1 VSEVCQGTIAA
12 TVRLGGIGL
21 HSGRFHEAV
30 LRPAPADTGIVFR
43 PVSPRGAVVRATL
56 DAVTATA
63 GRVVLGGEDGVATV
77 EHLLSAAWAAGVDN
91 LDVEVS
97 GNELPGM
104 DGSALPFFQALQ
116 RAGRERLDTPKPL
129 LRVRE
134 PVWVG
139 EGRSWA
145 VALPAPRFGV
155 ACVVTL
161 DAPRMEELGATF
173 DPAQDRYEEVIAPA
187 RTWGYERDAEALR
200 RRGLAL
206 GASLENTL
214 VIGGA
219 GYLNVPRFPNE
230 AARHKILDLLGDL
243 ALLGQEIQAYVIA
256 VCATHTIHVA
266 LAKALRG
273 QARRDQG

>member
-1 VSEVCQGTIAA
+1 MSEVRQGTIAG

-21 HSGRFHEAV
+21 HTGRFHEIV

-43 PVSPRGAVVRATL
+43 RASSGGAVVRATL

-63 GRVVLGGEDGVATV
+63 GRVVLGGDGGVATV

-116 RAGRERLDTPKPL
+116 RAGPERLDAAKPL
-129 LRVRE
+129 LRLRE
-134 PVWVG
+134 PAWVRD
-139 EGRSWA
+139 GRSWA

-161 DAPRMEELGATF
+161 DAPRMEALGATF
-173 DPAQDRYEEVIAPA
+173 DPALDRYEEVIAPA
-187 RTWGYERDAEALR
+187 RTWGYERDADALR
-200 RRGLAL
+200 RQGLAL

-214 VIGGA
+214 VIGGT
-219 GYLNVPRFPNE
+219 GYLNTPRFSNE

-243 ALLGQEIQAYVIA
+243 ALLGRDIRAYVIA
-256 VCATHTIHVA
+256 VCATHSLHVA
-266 LAKALRG
+266 LAKALRD